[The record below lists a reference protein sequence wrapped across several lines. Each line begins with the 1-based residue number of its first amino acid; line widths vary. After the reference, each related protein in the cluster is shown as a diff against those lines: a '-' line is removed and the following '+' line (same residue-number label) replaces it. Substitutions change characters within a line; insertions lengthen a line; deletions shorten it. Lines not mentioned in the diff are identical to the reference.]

1 MWFEN
6 GKWMMSEKEYMRTL
20 LEYDNVMN
28 DKSAS
33 EELKMMMEDFINSI
47 EMAGI

>member
-6 GKWMMSEKEYMRTL
+6 GKWMMSEKEYMHTL

-28 DKSAS
+28 DENAS
-33 EELKMMMEDFINSI
+33 EELKAMMEDFIDSI
-47 EMAGI
+47 EMARI